1 VVTAFV
7 PVLAA
12 GDAVPR
18 VQLVDQRARP
28 FTLQGLAGETLV
40 VAFVTTRC
48 SDPNECPL
56 VSAKFARIQRSIG
69 SAPIHLVELSVDPAF
84 DRAAVLARYART
96 FGADASR
103 WTLATGAPAD
113 VRALDERLGANIGVT
128 GPRGDVGH
136 DEVLVFVDAQG
147 RIVDRLPGVGWT
159 PEEVVAHARV
169 IAGLPASPFERL
181 RLALTRGIDAICGGG
196 VSGISLGGAL
206 VLFAVLCAA
215 LGLAFRRA
223 FGYTYSGRTPAGMR
237 PAPAPSSKSA
247 SIAAIPSV
255 PRSRE

>member
-12 GDAVPR
+12 GDAVPAVR
-18 VQLVDQRARP
+18 LVDQRARP
-28 FTLQGLAGETLV
+28 FTLQDFGGRTLV

-56 VSAKFARIQRSIG
+56 VSAKFARIQAGIG
-69 SAPIHLVELSVDPAF
+69 SAPLHLVELSVDPAF
-84 DRAAVLARYART
+84 DRPAVLARYART
-96 FGADASR
+96 FGAGAAR
-103 WTLATGAPAD
+103 WTLATGAPGD
-113 VRALDERLGANIGVT
+113 VRALDERLGAELGAN
-128 GPRGDVGH
+128 GPRGDVAH
-136 DEVLVFVDAQG
+136 DEVLVFVDGAG
-147 RIVDRLPGVGWT
+147 RIVDRLPGVAWT
-159 PEEVVAHARV
+159 PEEVLAHARA

-181 RLALTRGIDAICGGG
+181 RLALTRGIDALCGGG

-206 VLFAVLCAA
+206 VLFAVLCTA
-215 LGLAFRRA
+215 LGFAFRRA

-247 SIAAIPSV
+247 SIAAMPSL

>member
-1 VVTAFV
+1 MTAFV

-12 GDAVPR
+12 GDAVPGVR
-18 VQLVDQRARP
+18 LVDQRTRP
-28 FTLQGLAGETLV
+28 FALQGFAGKTLV
-40 VAFVTTRC
+40 IAFVTTRC

-56 VSAKFARIQRSIG
+56 VSAKFARIQGVIG
-69 SAPIHLVELSVDPAF
+69 SAPIHLVELTVDPAF
-84 DRAAVLARYART
+84 DRPAVLARYAAAFRV
-96 FGADASR
+96 DASR
-103 WTLATGAPAD
+103 WTLATGAPAA
-113 VRALDERLGANIGVT
+113 VRALDERLGADIGAV

-136 DEVLVFVDAQG
+136 DEVLVFVDRAG
-147 RIVDRLPGVGWT
+147 RIVDRLPGVAWT
-159 PEEVVAHARV
+159 PEEVVAHARA
-169 IAGLPASPFERL
+169 IAGLPASPLERL

-206 VLFAVLCAA
+206 VLFAVLCTA

-223 FGYTYSGRTPAGMR
+223 FGYAYSGRTPAGMR

-247 SIAAIPSV
+247 SIAATPSV